1 MNRENFLE
9 KARKI
14 HGNRYE
20 YLDIPDEF
28 DPKITTIRVVCPI
41 HGEFLQNA
49 RSHYRGS
56 GCKICGLANR
66 KHKEIEYDEF
76 VKRAREIYGN
86 KYDYSKTDLKHR
98 DEKGRVCIICP
109 EHGEFFVKPERHI
122 FKKDPRGCRKCGY
135 ENVSKKCKKETEE
148 FISNARSVHGEKY
161 DYSKVEYINNKT
173 KVCIICPEHGEFWQ
187 TPNSHLSGNGCK
199 KCSVNKIKESLS
211 GDKEKFVNESK
222 KVHGNKYTYDN
233 FIYLNS
239 HAKGYVTCP
248 IHGDFLV
255 NSINHINRCSG
266 CPKCASPISK
276 WENEI
281 CSFLSE
287 IGIEFEQSNR
297 TILDGKEIDIF
308 IRKYN
313 IGIECDGI
321 RWHSE
326 EYRDKNYHLSKTNE
340 CLNKGIRLI
349 HIFED
354 EWKYKSDIWKSMLRN
369 MFGLNEVK
377 IYARKCEIRNVSS
390 SDARKFLNEN
400 HIQGF
405 SNGKYAYG
413 LYYNDEL
420 VSIMTFGERRIN
432 MGGKKI
438 EGFYELVRF
447 CNKLNT
453 NVIGGASKLFKRFIN
468 DFNPNEIISYS
479 DKRWSTGQLYDI
491 LGFKHD
497 HDSRPNY
504 FYVVGD
510 KRENRFK
517 YRKDRLLKDGF
528 DSDKTEH
535 EIMANRGIYRIY
547 DCGCR
552 AHIWKNINS

>member
-1 MNRENFLE
+1 
-9 KARKI
+9 
-14 HGNRYE
+14 
-20 YLDIPDEF
+20 
-28 DPKITTIRVVCPI
+28 
-41 HGEFLQNA
+41 
-49 RSHYRGS
+49 
-56 GCKICGLANR
+56 
-66 KHKEIEYDEF
+66 
-76 VKRAREIYGN
+76 
-86 KYDYSKTDLKHR
+86 
-98 DEKGRVCIICP
+98 
-109 EHGEFFVKPERHI
+109 
-122 FKKDPRGCRKCGY
+122 
-135 ENVSKKCKKETEE
+135 
-148 FISNARSVHGEKY
+148 
-161 DYSKVEYINNKT
+161 
-173 KVCIICPEHGEFWQ
+173 
-187 TPNSHLSGNGCK
+187 
-199 KCSVNKIKESLS
+199 
-211 GDKEKFVNESK
+211 
-222 KVHGNKYTYDN
+222 
-233 FIYLNS
+233 
-239 HAKGYVTCP
+239 
-248 IHGDFLV
+248 
-255 NSINHINRCSG
+255 
-266 CPKCASPISK
+266 
-276 WENEI
+276 
-281 CSFLSE
+281 
-287 IGIEFEQSNR
+287 
-297 TILDGKEIDIF
+297 
-308 IRKYN
+308 
-313 IGIECDGI
+313 
-321 RWHSE
+321 
-326 EYRDKNYHLSKTNE
+326 
-340 CLNKGIRLI
+340 
-349 HIFED
+349 
-354 EWKYKSDIWKSMLRN
+354 

-377 IYARKCEIRNVSS
+377 IYARKSEIRNVSS
-390 SDARKFLNEN
+390 SDARKFLNES

-517 YRKDRLLKDGF
+517 YRKDRLLKEGF